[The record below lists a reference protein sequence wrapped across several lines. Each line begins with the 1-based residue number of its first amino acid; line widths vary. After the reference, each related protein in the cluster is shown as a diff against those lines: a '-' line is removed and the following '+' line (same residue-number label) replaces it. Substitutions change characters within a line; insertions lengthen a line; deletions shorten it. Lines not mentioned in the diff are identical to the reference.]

1 GPNWIHGTDNNPI
14 LRIAKETGTHLHAWN
29 EDSVI
34 FGPDGNALDAS
45 ETHEYSSLL
54 WDDGLIADAFRY
66 SNEHHAAI
74 DSHRSLHDFFVEK
87 AGSLFLDL
95 PEDVARRKREMLLQ
109 VASMWGAYIGS
120 SVTRQSLKFFWLEEC
135 IQGENPFV
143 AGTYEKILE
152 AVAKPAVEGAEIK
165 LNAEVVCIV
174 SDDGNDEPGH

>member
-1 GPNWIHGTDNNPI
+1 MQAGKQVSVGILGAGFAGLRCADLLLQHGCKVTIFEARNRLGGRVAQSNHLGHLVDLGPNWIHGTDNNPI

-95 PEDVARRKREMLLQ
+95 PEDVARR
-109 VASMWGAYIGS
+109 
-120 SVTRQSLKFFWLEEC
+120 
-135 IQGENPFV
+135 
-143 AGTYEKILE
+143 
-152 AVAKPAVEGAEIK
+152 
-165 LNAEVVCIV
+165 
-174 SDDGNDEPGH
+174 